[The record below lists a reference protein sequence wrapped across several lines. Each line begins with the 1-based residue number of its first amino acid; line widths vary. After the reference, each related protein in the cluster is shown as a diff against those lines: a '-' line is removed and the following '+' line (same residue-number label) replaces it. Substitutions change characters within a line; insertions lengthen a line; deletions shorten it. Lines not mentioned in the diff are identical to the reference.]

1 MTLTKTKILLIE
13 DNQDMRENTAEI
25 LELANYEVVS
35 AENGRIGVSM
45 AKSQDPDL
53 IVCDIMMPE
62 LDGFEVLYMLSKDP
76 NTSAIPF
83 VFLTAKAD
91 KKDMRRG
98 MNLGADDYITKP
110 FEEMELL
117 GAVES
122 RLKRNDRI
130 KTRFSRNAE
139 DLDRFIDEA
148 RGFEELKNL
157 SKDRKVKT
165 FGKKEVIYR
174 EDEYPNAL
182 YFIVEG
188 KVAESKMDSHA
199 KELITELYG
208 PGEFLGYL
216 PLLQAAQYRETATTL
231 EESKLAVIPKDD
243 FMELLQKNRD
253 VSARFIKM
261 LSNNILEK
269 EERLL
274 RLAYGSVRERVAESI
289 VMLQSRYGGAEEQFS
304 FSMSREDLAGIV
316 GTATESLIRTL
327 SDFKEEELIHVK
339 GREINVLNVPKLKKI
354 AGLH

>member
-1 MTLTKTKILLIE
+1 MKTKILLIE
-13 DNQDMRENTAEI
+13 DNKYMRENTAEI
-25 LELANYEVVS
+25 LELANYEVVT
-35 AENGRIGVSM
+35 AENGRSGVSQ
-45 AKSQDPDL
+45 AKIHKPDL

-83 VFLTAKAD
+83 IFLTAKAE
-91 KKDMRRG
+91 KKDMRKG

-117 GAVES
+117 DAVES
-122 RLKRNDRI
+122 RLKRTDRI
-130 KTRFSRNAE
+130 KTKYSKNVD

-148 RGFEELKNL
+148 RGFEELQNL
-157 SKDRKVKT
+157 SKDRKLKV
-165 FGKKEVIYR
+165 FSKKDVIYR

-188 KVAESKMDSHA
+188 KIAESKMDNHA

-216 PLLQAAQYRETATTL
+216 PLLQESQYRDTATAL

-243 FMELLQKNRD
+243 FMELVHKNRD

-274 RLAYGSVRERVAESI
+274 RLAYGSVRERVAESL
-289 VMLQSRYGGAEEQFS
+289 VMLQGRYGEEEEIFS

-327 SDFKEEELIHVK
+327 SDFKDENLISVK
-339 GREINVLNVPKLKKI
+339 GREITVLNAAKLKKI
-354 AGLH
+354 AGVL